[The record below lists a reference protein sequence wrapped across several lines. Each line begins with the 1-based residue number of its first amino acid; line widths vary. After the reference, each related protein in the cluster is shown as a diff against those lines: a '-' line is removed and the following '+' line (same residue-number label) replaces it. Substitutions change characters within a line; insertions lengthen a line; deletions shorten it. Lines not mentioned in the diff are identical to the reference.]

1 MLDPSTR
8 LLLSAIA
15 WLALLPAAAGAQGH
29 VYIYTDEDGNPV
41 LTDKPPPEDSD
52 LPKDIVNDE
61 GVTVGHV
68 QGKKTEEEIAAEK
81 AAAERAEQ
89 EERERRE
96 VRVLLDTYHDVGEM
110 LMHRDRRVE
119 LVKAQ
124 AHVTELYLRNQRL
137 RMDQMRR
144 EAGQYLP
151 YSDVPGAAPIPDDL
165 VADMRDTQATIER
178 HEQNLD
184 RYRQQEQQI
193 VDEFDRNIERFR
205 ALTAP
210 D

>member
-1 MLDPSTR
+1 MRDPSKR
-8 LLLSAIA
+8 FLLTAIA
-15 WLALLPAAAGAQGH
+15 CVALLPAAASAQGRIY
-29 VYIYTDEDGNPV
+29 VYTDEDGNAV
-41 LTDKPPPEDSD
+41 LTDKPPPEDSE

-61 GVTVGHV
+61 GVMVGRV
-68 QGKKTEEEIAAEK
+68 RGKKTDEEIVAEK

-96 VRVLLDTYHDVGEM
+96 VRVLLDTYHDVGEI
-110 LMHRDRRVE
+110 LMHRDRRVA
-119 LVKAQ
+119 LVNAQ
-124 AHVTELYLRNQRL
+124 AHVTEVYLRNQRL
-137 RMDQMRR
+137 RLEQMRR

-151 YSDVPGAAPIPDDL
+151 YSDAPGAAPVPDDL
-165 VADMRDTQATIER
+165 AADIRETEATIER
-178 HEQNLD
+178 HERNLD

-193 VDEFDRNIERFR
+193 IDEFDRNVERFR